1 MKFIDLALLF
11 LLPGSILGDRKRY
24 LASTQSSS

>member
-1 MKFIDLALLF
+1 MKLVDLALLF

-24 LASTQSSS
+24 LASTQPSR